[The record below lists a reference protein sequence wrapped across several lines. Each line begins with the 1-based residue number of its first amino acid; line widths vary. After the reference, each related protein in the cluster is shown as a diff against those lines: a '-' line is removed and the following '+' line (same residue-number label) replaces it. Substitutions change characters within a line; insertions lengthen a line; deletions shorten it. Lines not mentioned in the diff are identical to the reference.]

1 MTPLEIGLT
10 LFITLLGGGILFWMI
25 QVDTHFRRYS
35 RDAVAEREVQSAR
48 VSLLV
53 DEISRLSDD
62 CTALLHTQPR
72 LHGLITAHTTIT
84 RLEQSLEAG
93 GSRTSVREAASD
105 LLVAIR
111 GMLSSHLTDG
121 DFTNPETEI
130 DEGVLALSARLFDL
144 FDALDLASPH
154 NLGLSSLESRRLGEL
169 AHAVGD
175 RIAPGN
181 LVSMRCLAAICR
193 DGGDLDGE
201 AHWVAEQL
209 SQEPDDE

>member
-72 LHGLITAHTTIT
+72 LHGLITAHTPIT

-93 GSRTSVREAASD
+93 GSPA
-105 LLVAIR
+105 
-111 GMLSSHLTDG
+111 G
-121 DFTNPETEI
+121 
-130 DEGVLALSARLFDL
+130 
-144 FDALDLASPH
+144 
-154 NLGLSSLESRRLGEL
+154 
-169 AHAVGD
+169 
-175 RIAPGN
+175 PGR
-181 LVSMRCLAAICR
+181 SGSIQR
-193 DGGDLDGE
+193 
-201 AHWVAEQL
+201 L
-209 SQEPDDE
+209 SQDRSPPIPVR